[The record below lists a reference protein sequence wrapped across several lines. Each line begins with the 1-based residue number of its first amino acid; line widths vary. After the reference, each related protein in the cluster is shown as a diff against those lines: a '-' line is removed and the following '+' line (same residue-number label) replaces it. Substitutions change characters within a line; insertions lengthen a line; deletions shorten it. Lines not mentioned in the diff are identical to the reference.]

1 MKIGIILRSNIFNG
15 STRVR
20 ALQFVPY
27 WESQGCIVNV
37 LEREL
42 KTDVYHRLLFIK
54 NIISLAIK
62 SDVIFLQKPNLSK
75 YLLKIIAF
83 INKNIV
89 VDFDDAV
96 WNITPQNTG
105 ETALKISKEFGVRLK
120 AAIKISKAVVAGSN
134 YLANWA
140 KTEVPESAV
149 YVVPPSVDLGKYN
162 FCNSLKD
169 KKEEVIVGWIG
180 SEGNMIDFKH
190 LEGVFEQ
197 LSKKYNIRFL
207 IVSSKSNSLL
217 SDFYM
222 FEEWSLET
230 EAVSLNKIDIGIMP
244 LLDDERSRGRCGYKA
259 IQYMSLGIPVI
270 SSPVGGATEV
280 VIDGFTGILAKTTEE
295 WEEAII
301 NLVKYPELRNKY
313 GNNGRKR
320 VEQLYNTEINS
331 LVLLDVFKKLI

>member
-1 MKIGIILRSNIFNG
+1 MRIGIITRSDLLNG

-20 ALQFVPY
+20 ALQYVPF
-27 WESQGCIVNV
+27 WESEGCEVQV
-37 LEREL
+37 LKRVT
-42 KTDVYHRLLFIK
+42 KTDLISRILFITK
-54 NIISLAIK
+54 LLKLAVK
-62 SDVIFLQKPNLSK
+62 SDVIFLQKPNLSIT
-75 YLLKIIAF
+75 LLKF
-83 INKNIV
+83 LKLLNSNIV

-96 WNITPQNTG
+96 WNIPPQNTG
-105 ETALKISKEFGVRLK
+105 ETALKISHEFGVRLK
-120 AAIKISKAVVAGSN
+120 VAIKNSKAVIAGSN

-140 KTEVPESAV
+140 KTEVTDSAV
-149 YVVPPSVDLGKYN
+149 YVVPPSVDLRKFN
-162 FCNSLKD
+162 FNYSVKD

-197 LSKKYNIRFL
+197 LSKKYNICFL
-207 IVSSKSNSLL
+207 IVSSNSNSLL
-217 SDFYM
+217 SDFFK
-222 FEEWSLET
+222 FEEWSIET

-280 VIDGFTGILAKTTEE
+280 VIDGVTGILATTPEE
-295 WEEAII
+295 WEHAILKLI
-301 NLVKYPELRNKY
+301 KSPELRNKY

-320 VEQLYNTEINS
+320 VEEFYDTQFNS
-331 LVLLDVFKKLI
+331 LAIIDIFKKIV